1 MLGFVPHPNLRA
13 RLRPPPVSGTL
24 TQNTWF
30 APGSTVIEG
39 DLIVPAGITLTLQA
53 GAQLRFAGNDR
64 IAVEG
69 TLRVLGSAASPVVF
83 TSDQRSR
90 RRATGRASRSA
101 PARPMCR
108 STTRASNTPT
118 GGVYFGPGSTGTVS
132 NSTLRF
138 NRYGIYAYGDRT
150 AANNPLPVVS
160 GNSLYANTDY
170 DYYSYYFA
178 ETETTILDATGN
190 WWGGLYS

>member
-83 TSDQRSR
+83 TSDQPQPAARDWK
-90 RRATGRASRSA
+90 GIEIRASATDVSIDH
-101 PARPMCR
+101 ARIEYTDWGCL
-108 STTRASNTPT
+108 
-118 GGVYFGPGSTGTVS
+118 FGPGSTGTVS